1 MQIVIDLIPVFEEKL
16 VQAVLEKMEACLTG
30 FSGGGRYALVV
41 RYTKAH
47 VWVAAE
53 DISHLMEVTGL
64 KEVDTGSNV
73 TNPYLQ

>member
-1 MQIVIDLIPVFEEKL
+1 
-16 VQAVLEKMEACLTG
+16 MEACLTG

-53 DISHLMEVTGL
+53 DISHLMEVTDL